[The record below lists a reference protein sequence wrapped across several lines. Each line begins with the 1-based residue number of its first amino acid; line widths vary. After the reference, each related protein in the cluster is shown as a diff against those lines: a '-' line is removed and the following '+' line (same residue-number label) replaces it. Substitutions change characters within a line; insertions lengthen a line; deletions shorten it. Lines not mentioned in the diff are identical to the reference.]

1 METNVSINNNH
12 VRITLNYFKGR
23 CVTLSAV
30 YIMPHE
36 YGYNYDPLQIKR
48 VDIIPMKRE
57 NKKKLNSIW
66 CVVQAH
72 KEQIA
77 KLYTEDKFNEVKTIV
92 NENKVI

>member
-57 NKKKLNSIW
+57 NKKKLNALW
-66 CVVQAH
+66 TVVLAS
-72 KEQIA
+72 KDNIA
-77 KLYTEDKFNEVKTIV
+77 RLYTEDKFNDVKKLFNEETI
-92 NENKVI
+92 

>member
-1 METNVSINNNH
+1 METNVNINNNH

-57 NKKKLNSIW
+57 NKKKLNALW
-66 CVVQAH
+66 AVVLAN
-72 KEQIA
+72 KDNIA
-77 KLYTEDKFNEVKTIV
+77 RLYTEDKFNDVKKLFNEETI
-92 NENKVI
+92 

>member
-57 NKKKLNSIW
+57 NKKKLNAL
-66 CVVQAH
+66 CTVVLAN
-72 KEQIA
+72 KENIA
-77 KLYTEDKFNEVKTIV
+77 RLYTEDKFNDVKKLFNEETI
-92 NENKVI
+92 

>member
-1 METNVSINNNH
+1 METNVNINNNH

-57 NKKKLNSIW
+57 NKKKLNALW
-66 CVVQAH
+66 TVVLAN
-72 KEQIA
+72 KDNIA
-77 KLYTEDKFNEVKTIV
+77 RLYTEDKFNDVKKLFNEETI
-92 NENKVI
+92 